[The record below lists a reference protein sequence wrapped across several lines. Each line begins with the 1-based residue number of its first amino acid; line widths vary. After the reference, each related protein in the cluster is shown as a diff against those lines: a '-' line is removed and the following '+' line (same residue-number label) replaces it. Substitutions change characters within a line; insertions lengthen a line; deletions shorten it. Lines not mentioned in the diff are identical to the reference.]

1 MDQNTNP
8 YNQPN
13 QSYGQQDQSYGQSN
27 QSYGQP
33 PYGQQPYM
41 NNDYTQPP
49 HGEVKDLFCI
59 ALLIVMPLRLIVGL
73 ISTVVTYSSMGN
85 ISYSSVMDGSYLN
98 VVTAITASPGYTM
111 LTILSR
117 VLFIAYVIF
126 IIIDIVGIRKAG
138 YKITGLIL
146 FGIFLNYGYYIWR
159 AYILGRK
166 KTGPVVYT
174 VCYSVL
180 AVVNVIITVVYAMNF
195 SLGML
200 GTIY

>member
-13 QSYGQQDQSYGQSN
+13 QSDQP
-27 QSYGQP
+27 YGQP
-33 PYGQQPYM
+33 NEPYGQQSYM
-41 NNDYTQPP
+41 NNGYMQPP

-59 ALLIVMPLRLIVGL
+59 ALLIVMPLRMIIGI
-73 ISTVVTYSSMGN
+73 ISTVMTFASMGN
-85 ISYSSVMDGSYLN
+85 VSYSSVMDGSYMDQIAA
-98 VVTAITASPGYTM
+98 VTASPGYTM
-111 LTILSR
+111 LSILSN

-126 IIIDIVGIRKAG
+126 IIIDIVGIHKAG

-146 FGIFLNYGYYIWR
+146 FGIFLSYGYYIWR

-174 VCYSVL
+174 VCYSL
-180 AVVNVIITVVYAMNF
+180 LGIVNVIIT
-195 SLGML
+195 
-200 GTIY
+200 TIYSVNMSLDMLNMMY